1 MMANGELTK
10 MLVHTDVTRY
20 MEFKQVAG
28 SYVQRDGRVAKVPA
42 TEVRPRPRC
51 WSDAARWR
59 PCARA

>member
-42 TEVRPRPRC
+42 TEVRRHHPAPPN
-51 WSDAARWR
+51 AARWR
-59 PCARA
+59 PCGRA